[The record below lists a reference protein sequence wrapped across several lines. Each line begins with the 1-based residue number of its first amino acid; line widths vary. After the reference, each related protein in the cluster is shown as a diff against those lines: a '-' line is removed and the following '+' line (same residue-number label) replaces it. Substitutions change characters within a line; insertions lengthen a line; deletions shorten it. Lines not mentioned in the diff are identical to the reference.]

1 MALTGM
7 NRHTGKPLTGLAHVR
22 QSVADILST
31 VPSSRRMRPAYG
43 SQLPRMVDMPGHPGW
58 VAAVQAEAARVL
70 ARWEPR
76 IALKRVRL
84 VSLLDGRYGFIV
96 ECSYLG
102 EARVLEIEA

>member
-7 NRHTGKPLTGLAHVR
+7 NRHTGKPLSGLAHVR

-31 VPSSRRMRPAYG
+31 VPLGRRMRPEYG
-43 SQLPRMVDMPGHPGW
+43 SQLPRMVDMPGHAGW

-96 ECSYLG
+96 ECKYLG